1 MSNKTEN
8 ILEVKD
14 LEINF
19 KTYSGDVQAI
29 RKVNFDLKHGETLA
43 IVGESGSG
51 KSVTVRTVMRLLA
64 NNADVKGGQIL
75 FNGEDL
81 LKKSEKEMQ
90 GIRGKDIAMIFQ
102 DPMTSLNPTMKIGK
116 QIAEPIILHQN
127 KSKKEAYARAEEL
140 LELVGIPK
148 AHERMDHYP
157 HQFSG
162 GQRQRIVIAIALAC
176 NPRVLIADEPTTAL
190 DVTIQAQI
198 LELMK
203 ELQDKI
209 DTSIIFI
216 THDLGVVANVAD
228 RVAVMY
234 AGKIVEYGDVDEI
247 FFNPQHPYT
256 WGLIGSMPT
265 LDTAGKLVSIP
276 GTPPDLL
283 DPPKGDAF
291 ALRSEYAME
300 IDYEEEPPLFQVSPT
315 HAAATWL
322 LHPDAPAVEAP
333 TEIQRRHKIY
343 ESLSKGIVPEGYNDG
358 APRAEL
364 DNHTAVVT
372 SADTEGVIAT
382 GGVDMEGDDAIG

>member
-333 TEIQRRHKIY
+333 AEIQRRHKIY

-358 APRAEL
+358 APQAEL